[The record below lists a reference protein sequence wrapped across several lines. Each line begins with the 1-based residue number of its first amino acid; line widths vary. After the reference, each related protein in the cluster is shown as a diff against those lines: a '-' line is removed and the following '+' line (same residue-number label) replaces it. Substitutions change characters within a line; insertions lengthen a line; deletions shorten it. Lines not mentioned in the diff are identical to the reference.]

1 MKPSRVSP
9 TPYRKSP
16 PSVVVEVVV
25 EEGVEDKEAEA
36 AAVVSEAVSLAEAKT
51 TPVAAVN
58 SSSPAQVV
66 SRAGTKAPSTL
77 IYPKVSGVGVPC
89 IINTDDPPFSVPNRH
104 PVHGRMYLLQDH
116 NEGVTSSVL
125 KMTYK

>member
-66 SRAGTKAPSTL
+66 SRAGTRAPSTL
-77 IYPKVSGVGVPC
+77 TFPQETGMDVES
-89 IINTDDPPFSVPNRH
+89 IISTGKMLIFVRNRL
-104 PVHGRMYLLQDH
+104 VAHGRMYLDQEIERL
-116 NEGVTSSVL
+116 TSSVKIL
-125 KMTYK
+125 KC

>member
-1 MKPSRVSP
+1 M
-9 TPYRKSP
+9 
-16 PSVVVEVVV
+16 VVEVVV
-25 EEGVEDKEAEA
+25 EEGVEDNGAEA
-36 AAVVSEAVSLAEAKT
+36 AVVVNVAVSLAEAKT
-51 TPVAAVN
+51 TLAAAP
-58 SSSPAQVV
+58 SSSSLAQMA
-66 SRAGTKAPSTL
+66 SRAGIGAPSTL

-104 PVHGRMYLLQDH
+104 PVHGRIFLLQDL